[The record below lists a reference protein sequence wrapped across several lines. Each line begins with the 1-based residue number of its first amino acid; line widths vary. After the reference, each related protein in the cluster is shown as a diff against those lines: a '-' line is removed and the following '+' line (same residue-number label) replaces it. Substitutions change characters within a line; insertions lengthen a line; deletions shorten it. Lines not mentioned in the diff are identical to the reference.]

1 MRVYTKFLT
10 LSFLTSLLFVL
21 LITVSLVFVLNLL
34 SELDFFKEINIETY
48 FLLFLSVLNS
58 PSTIF
63 EILPFIFLITTQLFF
78 IKLFNNNE
86 IEVFKYS
93 DLKNSKILLIISTTT
108 VLAGL
113 FCNYFLQ
120 FFVKFKKFLFRL
132 KSPYTSDGKYLAV
145 VTNNGLWIKDEINEK
160 ILILN
165 ASKIEEN
172 FLSIAL

>member
-63 EILPFIFLITTQLFF
+63 EILPFIFLITT
-78 IKLFNNNE
+78 
-86 IEVFKYS
+86 S
-93 DLKNSKILLIISTTT
+93 
-108 VLAGL
+108 
-113 FCNYFLQ
+113 FC
-120 FFVKFKKFLFRL
+120 
-132 KSPYTSDGKYLAV
+132 
-145 VTNNGLWIKDEINEK
+145 
-160 ILILN
+160 
-165 ASKIEEN
+165 
-172 FLSIAL
+172 